1 MKEIKAFVR
10 PERLAD
16 IIANL
21 RENGFCCVTVFEGE
35 GTGHYVDTEKAWPSL
50 NHPFL
55 HSKVSK
61 MEIVVPDHSVDEA
74 IRIIHEYGNTG
85 HPGDGLIYTTE
96 VSNALRVRDL
106 SADIHHARSM
116 KSQ

>member
-16 IIANL
+16 IVTHL
-21 RENGFCCVTVFEGE
+21 REKGYCCVTVFEGE
-35 GTGHYVDTEKAWPSL
+35 GTGHYIEKEKAWPSL

-61 MEIVVPDHSVDEA
+61 MEIVVPSDSVDNV
-74 IRIIHEYGNTG
+74 IQIIYKYGSTG
-85 HPGDGLIYTTE
+85 YPGDGLIYTTD
-96 VSNALRVRDL
+96 VSKALRIRDL
-106 SADIHHARSM
+106 STDIHQAVKHKER
-116 KSQ
+116 

>member
-16 IIANL
+16 IIIHL
-21 RENGFCCVTVFEGE
+21 RDEGFCCVTVFEGE
-35 GTGHYVDTEKAWPSL
+35 GTGHYIDKDKEWPSL

-61 MEIVVPDHSVDEA
+61 MELVVPSEDVDHV
-74 IRIIHEYGNTG
+74 IKIIHEYGKTG
-85 HPGDGLIYTTE
+85 HRGDGLIYTTE
-96 VSNALRVRDL
+96 VTKALRVRDL
-106 SADIHHARSM
+106 SADIHQPARH
-116 KSQ
+116 KD